1 MNHLTA
7 QQSSLTS
14 TPSLEDLHAQRL
26 DRSEPLCECVR
37 NAVRFYLQHLG
48 DHAVGDLHGFV
59 MREIERPLIEE
70 VLGFTQGNQSRASAM
85 LGLSRTTLR
94 KKLALY
100 QTLGDGADAPPTGTS
115 LRPRTDF
122 RPDATQSDYAKPC
135 LAMPQAEA
143 CPDPPTPIVS
153 EAK

>member
-7 QQSSLTS
+7 QQPSLTS
-14 TPSLEDLHAQRL
+14 TLSLDGLYVQRL

-37 NAVRFYLQHLG
+37 IAVRFYLNRLG
-48 DHAVGDLHGFV
+48 DHPGGDLHGLV

-70 VLGFTQGNQSRASAM
+70 VLDFTQGNQSRASAM

-100 QTLGDGADAPPTGTS
+100 QTLGGDADLS
-115 LRPRTDF
+115 HHQ
-122 RPDATQSDYAKPC
+122 TQD
-135 LAMPQAEA
+135 
-143 CPDPPTPIVS
+143 
-153 EAK
+153 

>member
-14 TPSLEDLHAQRL
+14 TLSLDGLYVQRL

-37 NAVRFYLQHLG
+37 IAVRFYLHHLG
-48 DHAVGDLHGFV
+48 DHAGGDLHGLV

-70 VLGFTQGNQSRASAM
+70 VLDFTQGNQSRASAM

-100 QTLGDGADAPPTGTS
+100 QQPNGDS
-115 LRPRTDF
+115 
-122 RPDATQSDYAKPC
+122 Y
-135 LAMPQAEA
+135 EA
-143 CPDPPTPIVS
+143 PDPSLHP
-153 EAK
+153 AQD